1 MLTKVYFTLPAVYV
15 SGATE
20 GYLLGEFNA
29 WNPQDAVVLQKIED
43 GSMKAELKLEAGK
56 SYQYRYLLNDGR
68 WVNDGNTT
76 ILSDVHG
83 NTIENCIVHV
93 PAEEIKTVSPKKS
106 AKGTVSKSRKEK
118 PQSDDLTKIEGVG
131 KKIAKLLN
139 EAGIFTYKDL
149 SKSTIKNLKTLLN
162 NAGKTYAVHEPKSWP
177 KQAKLAAENKWV
189 ELGALQQTLKGG
201 KE

>member
-1 MLTKVYFTLPAVYV
+1 MLTKVYFTLPEVYV

-68 WVNDGNTT
+68 WVNDGNAT

-83 NTIENCIVHV
+83 NTKVSLIVLALSQRYRFNADPALSLV
-93 PAEEIKTVSPKKS
+93 PLALAPPKGCCPTT
-106 AKGTVSKSRKEK
+106 A
-118 PQSDDLTKIEGVG
+118 PVG
-131 KKIAKLLN
+131 
-139 EAGIFTYKDL
+139 L
-149 SKSTIKNLKTLLN
+149 SLI
-162 NAGKTYAVHEPKSWP
+162 
-177 KQAKLAAENKWV
+177 
-189 ELGALQQTLKGG
+189 
-201 KE
+201 